1 EDPEN
6 AVTVELVAIGGSGD
20 SCLEAHGL
28 ASLFWIVVP
37 TWPLPRGV
45 LALYEVEALGCGR
58 STSLGPVQQWML
70 SELHARKFVAASGY
84 PRCAW
89 VQIRRAAQG
98 RRRRCLPWWFHAT
111 RDVTTVSTKWG
122 CIINTMTYR
131 SGVCVP
137 SPGMISLT
145 KEESC
150 LGRAPFGSSCRKM

>member
-1 EDPEN
+1 VVSHREQLRSAAGVRAPRSDEDPEN

-70 SELHARKFVAASGY
+70 
-84 PRCAW
+84 
-89 VQIRRAAQG
+89 
-98 RRRRCLPWWFHAT
+98 
-111 RDVTTVSTKWG
+111 
-122 CIINTMTYR
+122 
-131 SGVCVP
+131 
-137 SPGMISLT
+137 
-145 KEESC
+145 
-150 LGRAPFGSSCRKM
+150 